1 MNKIIKLLIISLLFI
16 SPNLKP
22 QAITSPPEQGL
33 TADFN
38 LYDYESS
45 LFYSK
50 NAQGFTYKKDELKE
64 YLDDEYIQ
72 LLTEIFQKKIKP
84 HPKCI
89 IHDDCDV
96 PKLMWLSRLVGIGYK
111 AKYKEQPVYPS
122 SALEFGYW
130 GEVIVSFDILENG
143 KVDNVKKVSS
153 VCFNEQ
159 GNRFEDCKRFDNS
172 TLAAAKKLEYYPLV
186 INGEPIRV
194 NNVPHK
200 FTYEIDLEGRAFADY
215 PSRILRKIDQFTR
228 KQQWVLLEDYARD
241 LHGRYELKYYW
252 IGEAQF
258 HKQNYAG
265 AKTNFK
271 QLLSFDSVPWEI
283 KNSARER
290 LLQITYA
297 ENSFATNQNLC
308 EFTGSSVKNYLCG
321 INFLTIGDSLSAI
334 YFFIEALKER
344 PNENIKSRIENLIES
359 QRIYLKDD
367 LSKLN

>member
-1 MNKIIKLLIISLLFI
+1 MNKIINLLIILLLFV
-16 SPNLKP
+16 SPNLQP
-22 QAITSPPEQGL
+22 QALASPAEQGL
-33 TADFN
+33 AADFN

-45 LFYSK
+45 LFYSN

-72 LLTEIFQKKIKP
+72 LLTEIFQKKIRS
-84 HPKCI
+84 HPECIMFRKCEI
-89 IHDDCDV
+89 
-96 PKLMWLSRLVGIGYK
+96 PKLKWLSELVGIGYK
-111 AKYKEQPVYPS
+111 AKYKEQPVYPA
-122 SALEFGYW
+122 SAQEFGYS
-130 GEVIVSFDILENG
+130 GEVVVSFDILKSG
-143 KVDNVKKVSS
+143 KVDNVKKISS
-153 VCFNEQ
+153 VCFNEV
-159 GNRFEDCKRFDNS
+159 GKKFEDCKRFDNV
-172 TLAAAKKLEYYPLV
+172 TLAAARKLEYFPPT
-186 INGEPIRV
+186 INGDPV
-194 NNVPHK
+194 SVKDVPHMYT
-200 FTYEIDLEGRAFADY
+200 FEFDLEGKAFANY

-265 AKTNFK
+265 AKKNFK

-321 INFLTIGDSLSAI
+321 INFLTIGDSISAI
-334 YFFIEALKER
+334 YFFIEALKAK

-359 QRIYLKDD
+359 QRNYLQED